1 MTSRLSLY
9 NINIFISSKAKVTY
23 RGLYNINYF
32 STSVQRWKRSS
43 WKRVVFSVTL
53 SLKLSSGLYLVII
66 SIYKEIVIIW
76 QFIDWI
82 PISVLKQKFSP
93 TINPIIIAIHFTPIL
108 WEEAAYFL
116 PSTIFPSQNFSLP
129 YFSLH
134 YLFPLIFLFFVGTSN
149 TLFSADRLVLYFII
163 PVKLYKRTTRNLFTC

>member
-66 SIYKEIVIIW
+66 SIYKEIVRIW

-82 PISVLKQKFSP
+82 PISVLKQIFLP
-93 TINPIIIAIHFTPIL
+93 TINPIIIAILFTSHTLGGGLPTFYL
-108 WEEAAYFL
+108 PQFFL
-116 PSTIFPSQNFSLP
+116 PR
-129 YFSLH
+129 
-134 YLFPLIFLFFVGTSN
+134 IFLYRTFRSITCS
-149 TLFSADRLVLYFII
+149 LLYFCFLWVPPI
-163 PVKLYKRTTRNLFTC
+163 PSSLLIDSSYIL